1 MLSWCETDNNTQ
13 PASLLLGGVGVNIA
27 EIFIKRPVMTTLVMA
42 AILLFGCIGYLLLP
56 VSDLP
61 SVDFPTIVVNAGLPG
76 ASPETMSTAVAL
88 PLERY
93 FSTIA
98 GVDSMSSSSSLGNTS
113 ITLQFTLDRSI
124 DAAALDVQS
133 MIARAARD
141 LPPDMPSPP
150 SFRKVNPADQP
161 VLRLV
166 LSSPTLK
173 LSDLDE
179 YAETMLAQRISMIDG
194 VAQVDVMGGQK
205 YAVRAL
211 LDPRVLAARQVG
223 INEVVDAIQRGNTN
237 RPVGNLYGDRKAFT
251 LETNGQLTK
260 ADDYRPM
267 VVVYRNGAPIR
278 LSDLGEVVDSVE
290 NDKTAAWDVTPETM
304 TRSISLSVQRQPGTN
319 TVKVV
324 DSVRRLLKSMESEI
338 PASVHVEVLYD
349 RSQSIRAS
357 VDDVKFT
364 LKLTV
369 FLVVLVIFLFLRNLS
384 ATVIPSMALPMSL
397 VGTFAVM
404 YLLNYSVDNMSMM
417 ALTLSVGFVV
427 DDAIVMLENIV
438 RHMEKG
444 EPPLR
449 AALTGSR
456 EISFTILSMTLSL
469 AAVFI
474 PVLFMAGVLGR
485 VLHEFAVTIM
495 SSILVSGFVSLSL
508 TPMLASRFLRPSH
521 EQKHGRLF
529 RASESAFNAML
540 RVYDRSLVAVMRYRA
555 VTLAVSIVVL
565 VATVYMFKIVPK
577 GFLPSEDTGQII
589 AQTEA
594 AQDVSFDQLVRL
606 HKRGAAILQKN
617 PYVERFTAS
626 TRGSNTGM
634 FFLRLKDRKDRPHVD
649 EIMQKLRGP
658 LAKAGDLRVFMQNPP
673 PIRIG
678 GMMTKSQYQYTLQ
691 GPDTDEL
698 YRATQL
704 LESKLNQ
711 LPDLVDVTTDL
722 QLQNPRVHIDIDR
735 DRAAAMNISASAVED
750 ALASAYSA
758 RQVSTIYAPNNA
770 YKVVVKVADDF
781 QNEPNM
787 LALLHVR
794 SGDGKLIPL
803 NALSTMKQ
811 TAGPLTVNHFG
822 QLPATTVSFGVRP
835 GVSLGNAV
843 NQVTQ
848 VAHETLPATIIAT
861 FQGTAKEF
869 QKSLTGLGL
878 LLVAAILVIYIV
890 LGILYESFIHPITIL
905 SGLPSAGFGALLT
918 LMLFKMDLDLYA
930 FVGIIMLVGIV
941 KKNAIMMIDFAL
953 EGQRNMGLS
962 PEEAIYQGC
971 LVRFRPIMM
980 TTMAALM
987 GTLPIALGMGAGSES
1002 RRPLGVA
1009 VVGGLVFSQL
1019 LTLYITPVVYTY
1031 LESVQQW
1038 LRRMR
1043 KKQPI
1048 TMEEVDREE
1057 KQIEKEELVE
1067 AR

>member
-1 MLSWCETDNNTQ
+1 M
-13 PASLLLGGVGVNIA
+13 NIA
-27 EIFIKRPVMTTLVMA
+27 ELFIKRPVMTTLAMA
-42 AILLFGCIGYLLLP
+42 AILLFGSIGYLLLP

-61 SVDFPTIVVNAGLPG
+61 SVDFPTLVVNASLPG

-98 GVDSMSSSSSLGNTS
+98 GVDSMSSSSSLGYTS
-113 ITLQFTLDRSI
+113 ITLQFSLDRNI
-124 DAAALDVQS
+124 DSAALDVQS
-133 MIARAARD
+133 MITRSARD
-141 LPPDMPSPP
+141 LPADMPNPP

-166 LSSPTLK
+166 LSSATMK

-179 YAETMLAQRISMIDG
+179 YAETMLAQRISMING

-211 LDPRVLAARQVG
+211 LDPRSLASRQVG
-223 INEVVDAIQRGNTN
+223 INEVVNAIQAANSN
-237 RPVGNLYGDRKAFT
+237 QAVGNLYGDKKAYT
-251 LETNGQLTK
+251 LETNGQLMN
-260 ADDYRPM
+260 ADAYRPII
-267 VVVYRNGAPIR
+267 VAYRNGAPVR
-278 LSDLGEVVDSVE
+278 LSDLGDVLDSVE
-290 NDKTAAWDVTPETM
+290 NDKTAAWDVTPEKA

-324 DSVRRLLKSMESEI
+324 DSVRKLMDSLKAEI
-338 PASVHVEVLYD
+338 PPSVHVEVLYD

-449 AALTGSR
+449 AALIGSR

-495 SSILVSGFVSLSL
+495 SSILVSGLVSLSL
-508 TPMLASRFLRPSH
+508 TPMLASRFLRPVS
-521 EQKHGRLF
+521 EQKHGRLY
-529 RASESAFNAML
+529 RASESAFNAL
-540 RVYDRSLVAVMRYRA
+540 LHLYDRTLVGVMRYRA
-555 VTLAVSIVVL
+555 ATMALSLVVL

-577 GFLPSEDTGQII
+577 GFLPSEDTGQVI

-594 AQDVSFDQLVRL
+594 AQDVSFDELVRL
-606 HKRGAAILQKN
+606 HMRTAKVLQKN
-617 PYVERFTAS
+617 PYVEHFTAS

-634 FFLRLKDRKDRPHVD
+634 FFLKLKDREQRPHVD
-649 EIMQKLRGP
+649 QVMQQLRP
-658 LAKAGDLRVFMQNPP
+658 QLAKVANLRVFMQNPP

-691 GPDTDEL
+691 GPNTQEL
-698 YRATQL
+698 YASTQL
-704 LESKLNQ
+704 LESKLSQ

-722 QLQNPRVHIDIDR
+722 QLRNPRVHIDIDR
-735 DRAAAMNISASAVED
+735 DKAAAMGVSVSDVEQS
-750 ALASAYSA
+750 LSSAYSA
-758 RQVSTIYAPNNA
+758 RQVTTIMAPNNA
-770 YKVVVKVADDF
+770 YKVIVKVADEF
-781 QNEPNM
+781 QTDPNLLSM
-787 LALLHVR
+787 LHVR
-794 SGDGKLIPL
+794 TKDGRLIPL
-803 NALSTMKQ
+803 NELASMKQ
-811 TAGPLTVNHFG
+811 TVGPLTVNHFG
-822 QLPATTVSFGVRP
+822 QLPATTVSFSVRP
-835 GVSLGNAV
+835 GVSLGDAV
-843 NQVTQ
+843 NQVSD
-848 VAHETLPATIIAT
+848 VAHKTLPDTIIAT

-869 QKSLTGLGL
+869 EKSLTGLGL
-878 LLVAAILVIYIV
+878 LLIAAILVIYIV

-918 LMLFKMDLDLYA
+918 LMIFRMDLDLYA
-930 FVGIIMLVGIV
+930 FVGIIMLIGIV

-953 EGQRNMGLS
+953 ENQRKAGLS

-1031 LESVQQW
+1031 MESFQQW
-1038 LRRMR
+1038 LRRLR
-1043 KKQPI
+1043 KKQAVTI
-1048 TMEEVDREE
+1048 EDVEAEVKREE
-1057 KQIEKEELVE
+1057 QQIW
-1067 AR
+1067 AD

>member
-1 MLSWCETDNNTQ
+1 M
-13 PASLLLGGVGVNIA
+13 NIA
-27 EIFIKRPVMTTLVMA
+27 ELFIKRPVMTTLAMA
-42 AILLFGCIGYLLLP
+42 AILLFGAIGYLLLP

-61 SVDFPTIVVNAGLPG
+61 SVDFPTLVVNASLPG

-133 MIARAARD
+133 MISRAARD
-141 LPPDMPSPP
+141 LPADMPSPP

-166 LSSPTLK
+166 LSSATLK

-194 VAQVDVMGGQK
+194 VAQVDVGGGQK

-211 LDPRVLAARQVG
+211 LDPRALAARQVG
-223 INEVVDAIQRGNTN
+223 INEVVDAVRKGNTN
-237 RPVGNLYGDRKAFT
+237 QPVGNLYGDRKAYT
-251 LETNGQLTK
+251 LETNGQLMT
-260 ADDYRPM
+260 AEQYRPM
-267 VVVYRNGAPIR
+267 VVVYRNGAPVR
-278 LSDLGEVVDSVE
+278 LNDLGAVVDSVE
-290 NDKTAAWDVTPETM
+290 NDKTAAWDITPEAA
-304 TRSISLSVQRQPGTN
+304 TRSISLSVLRQPGTN

-324 DSVRRLLKSMESEI
+324 NSILAVMDSMKSEI

-369 FLVVLVIFLFLRNLS
+369 MLVVLVIFLFLRNLS
-384 ATVIPSMALPMSL
+384 ATIIPSMALPMSL

-438 RHMEKG
+438 RHMERG
-444 EPPLR
+444 ETPLR
-449 AALTGSR
+449 AALNGSR
-456 EISFTILSMTLSL
+456 EISFTIVSMTLSL

-495 SSILVSGFVSLSL
+495 SSILVSGLVSLSL
-508 TPMLASRFLRPSH
+508 TPMLASRFLRPIKE
-521 EQKHGRLF
+521 EQHGRMY
-529 RASESAFNAML
+529 RISEAAFNGLL
-540 RVYDRSLVAVMRYRA
+540 RLYDRTLVAVMRWRA
-555 VTLAVSIVVL
+555 VTLAVSVIIL
-565 VATVYMFKIVPK
+565 VATIYMFKIVPK

-606 HKRGAAILQKN
+606 HQRTAKILQKN
-617 PYVERFTAS
+617 PYVEHFTAS

-634 FFLRLKDRKDRPHVD
+634 FFLRLKDREHRPHVD
-649 EIMQKLRGP
+649 QVMQQLRP
-658 LAKAGDLRVFMQNPP
+658 QLAKVADLRVFLQNPP

-691 GPDTDEL
+691 GPNTDEL
-698 YRATQL
+698 YKSTQL
-704 LESKLNQ
+704 LEAKLAQ

-722 QLQNPRVHIDIDR
+722 QLKNPRIHIDIDR
-735 DRAAAMNISASAVED
+735 DKAASMGISPTAVED
-750 ALASAYSA
+750 ALASAYGA

-770 YKVVVKVADDF
+770 YKVIVKLADEF
-781 QNEPNM
+781 QTDPNVLSM
-787 LALLHVR
+787 LYVR
-794 SGDGKLIPL
+794 SNDGRLIPL
-803 NALSTMKQ
+803 NALSTI
-811 TAGPLTVNHFG
+811 TTTVGPLTVNHFG
-822 QLPATTVSFGVRP
+822 QLPATTVSFSVRP
-835 GVSLGNAV
+835 GVSLGDA
-843 NQVTQ
+843 VTQ
-848 VAHETLPATIIAT
+848 VSEVARKTLPDTIIAT

-869 QKSLTGLGL
+869 EKSLTGLGL
-878 LLVAAILVIYIV
+878 LLIAAILVIYIV

-918 LMLFKMDLDLYA
+918 LMIFRMDLDLYA
-930 FVGIIMLVGIV
+930 FVGIIMLIGIV

-953 EGQRNMGLS
+953 ENQRKAGVS

-1031 LESVQQW
+1031 LESAQRW
-1038 LRRMR
+1038 FRRFR
-1043 KKQPI
+1043 KKPAFS
-1048 TMEEVDREE
+1048 MEEVEREQQ
-1057 KQIEKEELVE
+1057 QILAET
-1067 AR
+1067 R